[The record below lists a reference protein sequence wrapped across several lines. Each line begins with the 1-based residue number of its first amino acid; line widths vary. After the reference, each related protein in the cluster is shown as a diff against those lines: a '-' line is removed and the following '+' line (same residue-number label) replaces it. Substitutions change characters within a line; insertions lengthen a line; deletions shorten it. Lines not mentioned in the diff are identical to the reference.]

1 MCRSTVVVVVFYG
14 PCPRQMACLCT
25 TLRSCS
31 CCFLEEFPVR
41 CRPLSVYHASS
52 WGARVRRAGC
62 QVGRE
67 HLSLCAFLGPA
78 GVQAAKLGSEERGV
92 LTPAVRPHPRKLGMS
107 GSRWPCLWALW
118 ICGPKV
124 FFAPSWDLDNH
135 WWKRF
140 SCCVAVLPSSQEPV
154 HQVPCLC
161 LDIGAHPAS

>member
-1 MCRSTVVVVVFYG
+1 MCRSSVVVFYG

-41 CRPLSVYHASS
+41 CRPPLSVYHASS

-92 LTPAVRPHPRKLGMS
+92 LTPLCAHIPGNSECPALAGRAFGLYGSVVRKCSLHPLGTWIITGGNTLAVVWRC
-107 GSRWPCLWALW
+107 CLPARNLLTRSLV
-118 ICGPKV
+118 CP
-124 FFAPSWDLDNH
+124 
-135 WWKRF
+135 
-140 SCCVAVLPSSQEPV
+140 
-154 HQVPCLC
+154 
-161 LDIGAHPAS
+161 DIGAHPAS